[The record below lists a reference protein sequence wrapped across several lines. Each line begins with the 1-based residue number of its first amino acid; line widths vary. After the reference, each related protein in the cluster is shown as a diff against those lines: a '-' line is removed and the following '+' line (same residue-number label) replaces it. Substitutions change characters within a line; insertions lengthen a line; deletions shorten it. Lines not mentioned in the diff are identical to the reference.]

1 MKTISHHHFQFFQ
14 KIIYQR
20 RGMFKNSTYKIT
32 VFGELFW
39 ILVGDFWLVNSAE
52 QPLFQKSLPKKRQ
65 NFDLKSFFFENIPRL
80 YIIIINFL
88 YYSSPNDFN
97 CSSWY
102 SKAILSSRTSDTS
115 WCSSL
120 FVRATTLFFSRY
132 SWILHCKALT
142 SLPALPIALIEARE
156 VKRSTLGGN
165 GGRCEVIW
173 CGFCCCCW
181 KLFKSKELLLAW
193 ERV

>member
-1 MKTISHHHFQFFQ
+1 MVN
-14 KIIYQR
+14 Y
-20 RGMFKNSTYKIT
+20 FK
-32 VFGELFW
+32 
-39 ILVGDFWLVNSAE
+39 FWLDTSDWLT
-52 QPLFQKSLPKKRQ
+52 QLSSLSFKGLYQKRGKIYIWRV
-65 NFDLKSFFFENIPRL
+65 FFFFLKIYL
-80 YIIIINFL
+80 DFTYLIIKFL

-142 SLPALPIALIEARE
+142 SLPALPIALIDARE

-173 CGFCCCCW
+173 CGFCCCW